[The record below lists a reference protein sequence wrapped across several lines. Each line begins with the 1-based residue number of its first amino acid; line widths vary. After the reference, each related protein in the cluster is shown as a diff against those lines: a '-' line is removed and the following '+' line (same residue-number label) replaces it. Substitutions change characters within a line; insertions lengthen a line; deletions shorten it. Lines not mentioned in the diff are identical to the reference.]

1 MFINKNLIHN
11 KNERGEEMNY
21 RTIDMGSYQLHF
33 IQTDRFKTI
42 TVRVCLRDNIVKEEI
57 TLRNFLT
64 TFLTYS
70 TDTYR
75 TKRELVLKAQDL
87 YAVNAY
93 TKSYRAGRFNMISFY
108 LSMLNE
114 KYTEKGM
121 LSKSLDFLADIIF
134 HPNFYDEEKFQE
146 AFQFLYQSMETSILG
161 LKENPT
167 LYSAVRMLEE
177 MDPDMP
183 YAYHEHGYLEDLE
196 KIDKKSLEEY
206 YHKIISSSL
215 VDIYVIGSFDEE
227 EMLNLLKEKMA
238 FETFKRP
245 KVSQLIL
252 QEKLPR
258 RSKVRKEEIDGN
270 QSKLSIGCK
279 IGELTEFE
287 RNYVLSIYNMILGS
301 GSESKFFRIIR
312 EKHSMAYYVYSSLN
326 LTLAYDGEFGFTAT
340 LTVNMESKN
349 AGLYAN
355 LFYYNEQTEELEFIS
370 AGQIDPDG
378 NVELV
383 FTHASDYTI
392 VVDAKIMSDNGQA
405 DNKSD
410 ETIPAPKTD
419 DSTSKYAWNNTIII
433 IIGICII
440 LIVFG
445 AVFYVRKKSGSEEE

>member
-326 LTLAYDGEFGFTAT
+326 KLDSLMLIRAGISKSNLEHVVKLIKKEMKEMEEGNFKDEDIVIAKNNYLTLLKEIEDNE
-340 LTVNMESKN
+340 N
-349 AGLYAN
+349 AIIETYLAKDLLN
-355 LFYYNEQTEELEFIS
+355 LGDIEDRKQMIKKVTKEDIVKVAKKVKIDTIFLLE
-370 AGQIDPDG
+370 G
-378 NVELV
+378 NKE
-383 FTHASDYTI
+383 
-392 VVDAKIMSDNGQA
+392 
-405 DNKSD
+405 D
-410 ETIPAPKTD
+410 EG
-419 DSTSKYAWNNTIII
+419 N
-433 IIGICII
+433 
-440 LIVFG
+440 
-445 AVFYVRKKSGSEEE
+445 

>member
-1 MFINKNLIHN
+1 MFINKKMIHN
-11 KNERGEEMNY
+11 KNERGEKMNY

-42 TVRVCLRDNIVKEEI
+42 TIRVCLRDKVVKEEI

-121 LSKSLDFLADIIF
+121 LSKTLDFLTDIIF
-134 HPNFYDEEKFQE
+134 HPNFNDEEKFQE
-146 AFQFLYQSMETSILG
+146 SFQFLYQSMETSIRG

-177 MDPDMP
+177 MDKDMP
-183 YAYHEHGYLEDLE
+183 YAYHEHGYLADLE

-215 VDIYVIGSFDEE
+215 VDIYVIGSFDEK

-252 QEKLPR
+252 HEKLPR
-258 RSKVRKEEIDGN
+258 RSKIRKEEIDGN

-326 LTLAYDGEFGFTAT
+326 KLDSLMLIRAGISKSNFEYVVKLIKKEMKEMEEGNFKDEDIVIAKNNYLTLLKEIEDNE
-340 LTVNMESKN
+340 N
-349 AGLYAN
+349 AIIETYLAKDLLN
-355 LFYYNEQTEELEFIS
+355 LGDIEERKQMVEKVTKEDIMKVAKKVKIDTIFLLE
-370 AGQIDPDG
+370 G
-378 NVELV
+378 NKE
-383 FTHASDYTI
+383 
-392 VVDAKIMSDNGQA
+392 
-405 DNKSD
+405 D
-410 ETIPAPKTD
+410 EG
-419 DSTSKYAWNNTIII
+419 N
-433 IIGICII
+433 
-440 LIVFG
+440 
-445 AVFYVRKKSGSEEE
+445 

>member
-183 YAYHEHGYLEDLE
+183 YAYHEHGYLKDLE

-326 LTLAYDGEFGFTAT
+326 KLDSLMLIRAGISKSNFEHVVKLIKKEMKEMEEGIFKDEDIVIAKNNYLTLLKEIEDNE
-340 LTVNMESKN
+340 N
-349 AGLYAN
+349 AIIETYLAKDLLN
-355 LFYYNEQTEELEFIS
+355 LGDIEERKQMIEKVTKEDIVKVAKKVKIDTIFLLE
-370 AGQIDPDG
+370 G
-378 NVELV
+378 NKE
-383 FTHASDYTI
+383 
-392 VVDAKIMSDNGQA
+392 
-405 DNKSD
+405 D
-410 ETIPAPKTD
+410 EG
-419 DSTSKYAWNNTIII
+419 N
-433 IIGICII
+433 
-440 LIVFG
+440 
-445 AVFYVRKKSGSEEE
+445 